1 MISVIIPLYNKQDSI
16 TGTIQSVLGQ
26 SVTDFE
32 LVVVD
37 DGSTDNSVVM
47 VQEIHDER
55 IRVISKQNG
64 GVCSA
69 RNAGIRA
76 AHGEYVAL
84 MDADDIWDKDYLK
97 EQLRMVADFPDC
109 HMWGINYAETVEGR
123 IIRDVPTGLP
133 KGYRGIVEGYFG
145 KKGRVSDLFCS
156 SSVLIRKDAFEK
168 VGLFDERIRY
178 AEDCDMW
185 YRIIARFK
193 VAFYDRYMVYYRF
206 DAENRARLKPRPL
219 KYFLPFFVD
228 KYQSFKDNE
237 VFYRWINQWCA
248 QHIAIYYFNRPAE
261 RKDAVIASKKL
272 DYGVIPFKYKM
283 LFKPPYC
290 IGVIAYKIIRLKNGR
305 DFRNRY

>member
-109 HMWGINYAETVEGR
+109 HM
-123 IIRDVPTGLP
+123 
-133 KGYRGIVEGYFG
+133 
-145 KKGRVSDLFCS
+145 
-156 SSVLIRKDAFEK
+156 
-168 VGLFDERIRY
+168 
-178 AEDCDMW
+178 
-185 YRIIARFK
+185 
-193 VAFYDRYMVYYRF
+193 
-206 DAENRARLKPRPL
+206 
-219 KYFLPFFVD
+219 
-228 KYQSFKDNE
+228 
-237 VFYRWINQWCA
+237 
-248 QHIAIYYFNRPAE
+248 
-261 RKDAVIASKKL
+261 
-272 DYGVIPFKYKM
+272 
-283 LFKPPYC
+283 
-290 IGVIAYKIIRLKNGR
+290 
-305 DFRNRY
+305 

>member
-145 KKGRVSDLFCS
+145 KKD
-156 SSVLIRKDAFEK
+156 
-168 VGLFDERIRY
+168 
-178 AEDCDMW
+178 
-185 YRIIARFK
+185 
-193 VAFYDRYMVYYRF
+193 
-206 DAENRARLKPRPL
+206 
-219 KYFLPFFVD
+219 
-228 KYQSFKDNE
+228 
-237 VFYRWINQWCA
+237 
-248 QHIAIYYFNRPAE
+248 
-261 RKDAVIASKKL
+261 
-272 DYGVIPFKYKM
+272 
-283 LFKPPYC
+283 
-290 IGVIAYKIIRLKNGR
+290 
-305 DFRNRY
+305 